1 MGFDVSYHP
10 ISEDEIQHWYFDVL
24 EDQNIISELA
34 EKFNIHPFYQERYKE
49 FIQEVK
55 NEHHNVFEKYH
66 GFNIAIIQGFVR
78 KYFYTRGSAFS
89 FIIEKYPAFKEYTK
103 HWQDILKNKFEGTI
117 HNQIFENYSSGVFI
131 PNDKVEK
138 LLNDY
143 EHNENVRNI
152 LDEHYSHK
160 RISVFLNA
168 LKFAQEHNLGLLE
181 ATEVIT
187 PNPFELNNSS
197 CYSNLFN
204 CDVEG
209 PLLYQEAAFEQLSE
223 VLPSNPNSEVLTTE
237 VKQVSLWQKIKNFFS
252 K

>member
-10 ISEDEIQHWYFDVL
+10 ISEDEVQHWYFDVL
-24 EDQNIISELA
+24 EDQNIISNLA
-34 EKFNIHPFYQERYKE
+34 EKFDIHPFYQERYKE
-49 FIQEVK
+49 FIQKVK
-55 NEHHNVFEKYH
+55 NEHNHIFEKHH
-66 GFNIAIIQGFVR
+66 GFNIAIVQGFVR

-89 FIIEKYPAFKEYTK
+89 FIIEQYPEFKEYTK
-103 HWQDILKNKFEGTI
+103 NWQDILKDNFEGTI

-168 LKFAQEHNLGLLE
+168 LKFAQENNLGLLE

-187 PNPFELNNSS
+187 PDPLDLNNSS
-197 CYSNLFN
+197 CCSNLFN

-209 PLLYQEAAFEQLSE
+209 ALLYQEAVFEQLSE
-223 VLPSNPNSEVLTTE
+223 ALPSNPNSETLITE
-237 VKQVSLWQKIKNFFS
+237 VEHISLWQKIKNFF